1 MAPRSRYRGIQ
12 RQIGTRSYQGSPGLS
27 IRESQNTSRILTS
40 ALNDMSDYFMKQ
52 ASNIAEIEGA
62 EFGASNTP
70 TAEEYKDMVSQDIN
84 PLENLDRT
92 TVFGASAYNNITKTL
107 SNNLTISA
115 KKQMNELYLSAE
127 KNIISI
133 DEFEKDLNA
142 IISETSKLAST
153 VSPIVE
159 KNVTSD
165 LNVTANGHYYKYGI
179 KLNKI
184 TTASLQGG
192 ATLVLDDHLN
202 TLDNKIFAILPKD
215 GKPIDSKELAQK
227 IYGKGGIKETL
238 LQQYSKTM
246 IGARFERSA
255 FKSGIKDWNTAFETA
270 MFSTIQTLAFNN
282 SKDLSDITDDLRRGK
297 ATGDPRIDALISGL
311 SLDDR
316 QRLATKIST
325 TASNQNQL
333 EDLESE
339 EKNQAS
345 NQTALQLEIEITND
359 IEQGNS
365 QDVIKNKLA
374 QLKKLVD
381 LDENNNAWET
391 LTKLN
396 NKSGGVRTVSDPT
409 VLKDLTRKAGFGT
422 LSFNELNKSYNSLT
436 TKDFKTILGT
446 LNSQQKEGFA
456 DARVVLAKELGFL
469 VDREITDVNDPQ
481 YAKGE
486 VFVQI
491 LGKLQEEELAYN
503 KTKDAQTVPFNHVKR
518 VKELAKIDGEMI
530 LQEIF
535 NNKKASYKRNY
546 FDTFAKVYPDLL
558 PPNTPMTRQNVIKMQ
573 DKLEDM
579 LTDSE
584 QRLGMF
590 KSGTNKREIDLI
602 TKYISITKSM
612 LEEER
617 FVE

>member
-12 RQIGTRSYQGSPGLS
+12 RQIGTRSFQSPTTYS
-27 IRESQNTSRILTS
+27 IQESKNTTRILTT
-40 ALNDMSDYFMKQ
+40 ALDSMSNYFMKQ

-62 EFGASNTP
+62 EYGAANTP
-70 TAEEYKDMVSQDIN
+70 TVEEYKNLVSQDIN
-84 PLENLDRT
+84 PLENINRN
-92 TVFGASAYNNITKTL
+92 TVFGAAAYNNITKTL

-115 KKQMNELYLSAE
+115 KKQMDELYLSAE

-133 DEFEKDLNA
+133 DEFEKDLNS
-142 IISETSKLAST
+142 IINETSKLANT
-153 VSPIVE
+153 VSPIVQ

-165 LNVTANGHYYKYGI
+165 LNIAANGHYYKYGLKI
-179 KLNKI
+179 NKV
-184 TTASLQGG
+184 TSNSLKGA

-215 GKPIDSKELAQK
+215 GKPIDSKDLAQK
-227 IYGKGGIKETL
+227 IYGKGGIRDTL
-238 LQQYSKTM
+238 LQQYSSTM
-246 IGARFERSA
+246 IGARFERAA

-297 ATGDPRIDALISGL
+297 ATGDPKIDALISGL
-311 SLDDR
+311 SLDER

-325 TASNQNQL
+325 TASNQNQI
-333 EDLESE
+333 EDLMSDEINE
-339 EKNQAS
+339 AS
-345 NQTALQLEIEITND
+345 NEAALQLEIEITND
-359 IEQGNS
+359 IEQGQS
-365 QDVIKNKLA
+365 QDIIKEKLHR
-374 QLKKLVD
+374 LKKLVD

-396 NKSGGVRTVSDPT
+396 NKSGGIRTVSDPN

-422 LSFNELNKSYNSLT
+422 LSFNELNKSYDSLT
-436 TKDFKTILGT
+436 TKDFKTLLGT

-469 VDREITDVNDPQ
+469 VDREITDKNDPQ

-491 LGKLQEEELAYN
+491 LGKLQEEELVYN
-503 KTKDAQTVPFNHVKR
+503 KTKESQTVPFNHVNR
-518 VKELAKIDGEMI
+518 VKELVKVDGEMI
-530 LQEIF
+530 LQKIYTD
-535 NNKKASYKRNY
+535 KKDSFKRNY
-546 FDTFAKVYPDLL
+546 FDTFAKDYPDLF
-558 PPNTPMTRQNVIKMQ
+558 PPNTPMTRENVIKMQ
-573 DKLEDM
+573 NKLEDM
-579 LTDSE
+579 LTDEE
-584 QRLGMF
+584 QRFGAF
-590 KSGTNKREIDLI
+590 KSGTEKREKDLI
-602 TKYISITKSM
+602 TKYISITKGM